1 MTKLQVVKK
10 KGGSKASRANPP
22 ERVSLMASKGRKLP
36 KAGDPLLP
44 QPNSSTWCLP
54 YSVINVVPEEL
65 RSSFGTPED
74 PAKEFHE
81 LVKARREVQKNK
93 GYENRDVISFFKSL
107 QECGKIGDFEY
118 RRMHDVKTLNQLI
131 FSERFETGDMVI
143 MVGIA
148 VKSNLRAQAVK
159 PMMKEF
165 KKAVGTNTFDSKNQ
179 LHLRTATRVYTN
191 DIPNTVHQK
200 NVQGN
205 GWHAVGT
212 YSTFLLLNPPP
223 RKRQR
228 PSPINGDDI
237 SELSNG
243 FDGLF
248 FKRRVGMAQP

>member
-1 MTKLQVVKK
+1 
-10 KGGSKASRANPP
+10 
-22 ERVSLMASKGRKLP
+22 
-36 KAGDPLLP
+36 
-44 QPNSSTWCLP
+44 
-54 YSVINVVPEEL
+54 
-65 RSSFGTPED
+65 
-74 PAKEFHE
+74 
-81 LVKARREVQKNK
+81 
-93 GYENRDVISFFKSL
+93 
-107 QECGKIGDFEY
+107 
-118 RRMHDVKTLNQLI
+118 MHDVKTLNQLI

-228 PSPINGDDI
+228 PSPMN
-237 SELSNG
+237 NA
-243 FDGLF
+243 GLLKF
-248 FKRRVGMAQP
+248 

>member
-1 MTKLQVVKK
+1 
-10 KGGSKASRANPP
+10 
-22 ERVSLMASKGRKLP
+22 
-36 KAGDPLLP
+36 
-44 QPNSSTWCLP
+44 
-54 YSVINVVPEEL
+54 
-65 RSSFGTPED
+65 
-74 PAKEFHE
+74 
-81 LVKARREVQKNK
+81 
-93 GYENRDVISFFKSL
+93 
-107 QECGKIGDFEY
+107 
-118 RRMHDVKTLNQLI
+118 MHDVKTLNQLI

-228 PSPINGDDI
+228 PSPIMPRLRCDFSRQNLNSPTSMKRFHRQNLGGTYSLHLPRSQMLAENDCSSAGD
-237 SELSNG
+237 LLVG
-243 FDGLF
+243 FIFHLRNTAFTTSGSS
-248 FKRRVGMAQP
+248 VICAGES

>member
-1 MTKLQVVKK
+1 
-10 KGGSKASRANPP
+10 
-22 ERVSLMASKGRKLP
+22 
-36 KAGDPLLP
+36 
-44 QPNSSTWCLP
+44 
-54 YSVINVVPEEL
+54 
-65 RSSFGTPED
+65 
-74 PAKEFHE
+74 
-81 LVKARREVQKNK
+81 
-93 GYENRDVISFFKSL
+93 
-107 QECGKIGDFEY
+107 
-118 RRMHDVKTLNQLI
+118 MHDVKTLNQLI

-228 PSPINGDDI
+228 PSPI
-237 SELSNG
+237 SSS
-243 FDGLF
+243 
-248 FKRRVGMAQP
+248 